1 MIAPVYVA
9 NNFLV
14 RGRDESIEI
23 TPLKLQKLVYFLFKY
38 YLKITGNPL
47 FSEKFETW
55 KYGPVVPSI
64 YAEFSSYGSAPIKSF
79 AVDSQDKCYI
89 VRESGVFKE
98 CIDRVWEQYGG
109 CSATTLSE
117 LTHRTGT
124 AWSKAKERQDRY
136 IDVEDIRNEDDL
148 IA

>member
-14 RGRDESIEI
+14 RGREDGIEI

-38 YLKITGNPL
+38 YLKITGNAL
-47 FSEKFETW
+47 FSERFETW

-64 YAEFSSYGSAPIKSF
+64 YAEFNSYGSSPIKSF

-98 CIDRVWEQYGG
+98 CLDSVWEQYGR
-109 CSATTLSE
+109 CSATTLSD

-136 IDVEDIRNEDDL
+136 IDIEDIRNEDDL